1 MQRLGPL
8 GYRVGRLIVVL
19 LLVSFGSFMLLQLTP
34 GDPAISILGEGA
46 TPEAVDRVHEE
57 LGLDQP
63 VPIRY
68 GDWLTSAMG
77 GDLGESL
84 VPPYGDVSSRIADA
98 LPISIQLALMAELMA
113 LVVAV
118 PVAVYAAY
126 RENRTFDRITSTIS
140 FGLLSVPTFVTGLV
154 LAMLFALQWQ
164 IFPRAQW
171 VRLTSE
177 EGVWS
182 NLSHAFLPALSLAL
196 VEMAV
201 YTRVLRA
208 DMVQTLQQDYI
219 SAARAQ
225 GLPTRTILFGHAL
238 RQSSISLVTVSAVS
252 LGRLLGGTIIVEVVF
267 GLPGLGR
274 LLVESVGANDYPLVQ
289 GIVLV
294 VAAAYVMVN
303 VLVDMAYLWIDPRT
317 RAHAR

>member
-1 MQRLGPL
+1 VRSLRPL
-8 GYRVGRLIVVL
+8 AYRVARLIVVL
-19 LLVSFGSFMLLQLTP
+19 LLVSFVSFMLLQLTP
-34 GDPAISILGEGA
+34 GDPAIAILGEGA

-57 LGLDQP
+57 LGLDEP
-63 VPIRY
+63 LLVRY
-68 GDWLTSAMG
+68 ADWLSNALH
-77 GDLGESL
+77 GDLGQSL
-84 VPPYGDVSSRIADA
+84 VPPYGDVSTRIADA
-98 LPISIQLALMAELMA
+98 LPVTVELAVLAELMA
-113 LVVAV
+113 LIVAV
-118 PVAVYAAY
+118 PVGVYAAY

-171 VRLTSE
+171 VRLTSD

-182 NLSHAFLPALSLAL
+182 NLSHAFLPALALAL

-208 DMVQTLQQDYI
+208 DMVGTLKQDYI

-225 GLPTRTILFGHAL
+225 GLPTHTILFGHAL

-252 LGRLLGGTIIVEVVF
+252 LGRLLGGTVIVEVVF

-274 LLVESVGANDYPLVQ
+274 LLVEAVGANDYPLVQ

-294 VAAAYVMVN
+294 IATAYVLVN
-303 VLVDMAYLWIDPRT
+303 VLVDLSYLWIDPRT
-317 RAHAR
+317 RVHGR